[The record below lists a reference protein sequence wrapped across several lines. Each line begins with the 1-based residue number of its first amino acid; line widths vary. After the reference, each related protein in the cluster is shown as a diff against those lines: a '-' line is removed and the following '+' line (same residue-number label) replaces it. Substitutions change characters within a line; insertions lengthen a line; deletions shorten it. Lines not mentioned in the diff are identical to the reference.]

1 MSAPTHEGGGFMAM
15 LSVGMT
21 LAKLGAAT
29 GTILWLVAVVLVI
42 WGIVT
47 LVRGA
52 LLAGLILIILGFA
65 IGPGGWTIW
74 H

>member
-1 MSAPTHEGGGFMAM
+1 MATV
-15 LSVGMT
+15 SIGMT

-29 GTILWLVAVVLVI
+29 STILWVVAVVLVI

-52 LLAGLILIILGFA
+52 LLVGLLLIILGFA